1 MILKSKILLLENRMI
16 NTIFLF
22 FLSQINLN
30 EEYLDSYQKTVKTLN
45 ELLRENKLSQ
55 VNLTLKLN
63 FSTIEIS

>member
-1 MILKSKILLLENRMI
+1 MI